1 MSKRHTDIGAV
12 SPIPGG
18 YTQLNY
24 IQSSGT
30 QYIDTGVLSGQKTNV
45 VMDLTPT
52 NLSAG
57 VFLGW
62 MSAVNNYCRSYF
74 AASKNKWNLGAGDGY
89 DAGYYIVPGN
99 WYTNTRYLTEYQTL
113 SQNHWVK
120 VNGVTVLQTSEAST
134 YITTL
139 AFYLFAR
146 NTDNSVNAYARMK
159 LHEVSITIDDVL
171 KYHAVPA
178 LRISDNKPGLWDFVS
193 QRFFVNAGTGEFQY
207 A

>member
-45 VMDLTPT
+45 ILDITPT
-52 NLSAG
+52 NLSG
-57 VFLGW
+57 GIFIGW
-62 MSAVNNYCRSYF
+62 MSPNNNYCRSYVSCTNNRF
-74 AASKNKWNLGAGDGY
+74 SFGYGDGY
-89 DAGYYIVPGN
+89 DSGYYNTSIGN
-99 WYTNTRYLTEYQTL
+99 VNARFLLEYQTF
-113 SQNHWVK
+113 SEHHWLKINDADVFQSSAA
-120 VNGVTVLQTSEAST
+120 TT
-134 YITTL
+134 YINTL
-139 AFYLFAR
+139 SFTIFAR
-146 NTDNSVNAYARMK
+146 HLDSNVNAFSKAK
-159 LHEVSITIDDVL
+159 LHEVSIAIDDVL
-171 KYHAVPA
+171 KYHAIPV
-178 LRISDNKPGLWDFVS
+178 LRLSDNKPGLWDFVS